1 MARPSAPPTVPWRTA
16 MRERHVAAPR
26 EATWAVLLALLG
38 SSADDLSVEP
48 PWRHVRRQ
56 TVPGVEGVETTVTL
70 RDDGPEC
77 HLAWCAGLAAE
88 ADDSVAGALLDQL
101 AADGEELLARVERG
115 ATA

>member
-1 MARPSAPPTVPWRTA
+1 MARPSAPLTVPWRTA

-26 EATWAVLLALLG
+26 EAAWVVLLHLLG
-38 SSADDLSVEP
+38 SSPPDLSVEP
-48 PWRHVRRQ
+48 PWRHVRRL
-56 TVPGVEGVETTVTL
+56 TIPGVEHGETTVTL

-88 ADDSVAGALLDQL
+88 VDDTTADALLDQL
-101 AADGEELLARVERG
+101 AADGEELLGRVERG